1 VTVVLDT
8 AGDVPWM
15 RCVPCTFAQC
25 ADYDPTR
32 SSTYSAFPCNSSA
45 CKQLGRYANGCDANG
60 QCQYMVVTA
69 GDSFT
74 TSGTYSSDVL
84 TINSGDRVE
93 GFRFGC
99 SQNEQ
104 GSFENQADGIMA
116 LGRGVQSLMAQT
128 SSTYGDAFS
137 YCLPPTETTKGF
149 FQIGV
154 PIGASYRFVTTP
166 MLKERG
172 GAAATLYRA
181 LLLAITVDGKEL
193 NVPAEVFAAGT
204 VMDSRTIITRL
215 PVTAYGALRAAFRN
229 RMRYRVAP
237 PQEELDTCYDL
248 TGVRYPRLP
257 RIALVFD
264 GNAVVEMDRSG
275 ILLNGCLAFAS
286 NDDDS
291 SPSILGNVQQ
301 QTIQVLHDV
310 GGGRIGF
317 RSAAC

>member
-15 RCVPCTFAQC
+15 RCVPCTFVQC
-25 ADYDPTR
+25 NDYDPTR
-32 SSTYSAFPCNSSA
+32 SSTYSAFPCNSSE
-45 CKQLGRYANGCDANG
+45 CKQLGRYANGCNANG
-60 QCQYMVVTA
+60 QCQYIVT

-84 TINSGDRVE
+84 TINSANPVH

-104 GSFENQADGIMA
+104 GSFENLADGIMA

-172 GAAATLYRA
+172 AAATLYRA
-181 LLLAITVDGKEL
+181 LLVAITVDGKAL
-193 NVPAEVFAAGT
+193 NVPPEVFAAGT